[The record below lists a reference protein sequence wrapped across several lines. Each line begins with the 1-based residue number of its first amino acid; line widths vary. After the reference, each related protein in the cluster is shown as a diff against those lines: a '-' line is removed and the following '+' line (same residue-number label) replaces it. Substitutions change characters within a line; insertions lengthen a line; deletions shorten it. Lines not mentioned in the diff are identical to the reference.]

1 MKKQTAVEQFKQE
14 FFGYA
19 DPYPY
24 FSEEDKWVITEKELL
39 ELLEK
44 AKQIDEKNL
53 KDSFIAGAGVGE
65 MFNNEN
71 RCFVSDADKYFKET
85 FKSE

>member
-24 FSEEDKWVITEKELL
+24 FSEEDKWVITERELL

-44 AKQIDEKNL
+44 AKEMEKEQKIKFAEHCLDKALDLDIRTAFSN
-53 KDSFIAGAGVGE
+53 VE
-65 MFNNEN
+65 YYYNEQ
-71 RCFVSDADKYFKET
+71 

>member
-1 MKKQTAVEQFKQE
+1 MKQTAVEQFKQE

-24 FSEEDKWVITEKELL
+24 FSEEDKWVITERELL

-44 AKQIDEKNL
+44 AKQMEKEQIENAYEIGRMRGMNFDEQIYYERNW
-53 KDSFIAGAGVGE
+53 SS
-65 MFNNEN
+65 NEQYYN
-71 RCFVSDADKYFKET
+71 ET
-85 FKSE
+85 YKS